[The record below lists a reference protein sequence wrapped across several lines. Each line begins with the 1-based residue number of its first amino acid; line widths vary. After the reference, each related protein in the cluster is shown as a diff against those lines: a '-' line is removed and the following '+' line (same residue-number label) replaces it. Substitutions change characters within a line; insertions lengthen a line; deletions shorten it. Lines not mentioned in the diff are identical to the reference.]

1 MLKWLLILIG
11 GVGFIVVA
19 IFGFFAFM
27 VWNFER
33 GYPKSV
39 LAKDLKG
46 TCVVSKKTFVLVKVG
61 RDYMG
66 AKVFDSLPKPA
77 GLDYI
82 YVSYLPGTIKEE
94 DGSDPFDLTDA
105 IVLPEGTKF
114 VLKDGFQDRN
124 LNGSSYYFLLEP
136 EGVEIDSNFFATPS
150 GVLID
155 KSEGEDITL
164 YSSEEMT
171 RFPESHLFKKACE

>member
-11 GVGFIVVA
+11 GVVFIVVA

-39 LAKDLKG
+39 LAEELKG
-46 TCVVSKKTFVLVKVG
+46 TCVVSKQMFVMVKVR

-66 AKVFDSLPKPA
+66 PKVFDFLPKPT
-77 GLDYI
+77 GIDYV
-82 YVSYLPGTIKEE
+82 YDSYLPGTIKKE
-94 DGSDPFDLTDA
+94 DGSEAFDLSDA

-114 VLKDGFQDRN
+114 VLKDGFQNRN
-124 LNGSSYYFLLEP
+124 MNGSIYYFWLEP
-136 EGVEIDSNFFATPS
+136 EGVEIDSHFFFTPLGIS
-150 GVLID
+150 VEKPEGGGV
-155 KSEGEDITL
+155 EL
-164 YSSEEMT
+164 YSDEEMR
-171 RFPESHLFKKACE
+171 RFPESRLFKKACE

>member
-1 MLKWLLILIG
+1 MLKWLLIIFG
-11 GVGFIVVA
+11 GVIFIIVA
-19 IFGFFAFM
+19 FLAFLVFAI
-27 VWNFER
+27 WDSER

-39 LAKDLKG
+39 LVKELKG
-46 TCVVSKKTFVLVKVG
+46 SCVVSKKTFVLVKVG

-66 AKVFDSLPKPA
+66 AKVFDFLPKPA
-77 GLDYI
+77 GLDYV

-94 DGSDPFDLTDA
+94 DGSDAFDLTDA